1 MSVSPAHTQA
11 PRLASRRGAAVIAAV
26 RAHPGAPVFAL
37 YLLAAII
44 VERNAM
50 AHLAGVCACNA
61 GSAYPP
67 RFSVPTAFMWA
78 LKWWPHALVHL
89 QNPLTSYDIWT
100 PQGLDLARATSVP
113 IAALVVSPL
122 TALFGPVVTF
132 NILSILGPATGAW
145 AAYRLCL
152 YVSRRQ
158 LPSVLAGYLYGF
170 SSYELAHL
178 LGLVHTTL
186 IFCAP
191 VCVLLALKRLDERIS
206 VRRYVVLLALTL
218 IVQLLLS
225 TELFLTLTTMAVA
238 TFVIA
243 WLFAPAY
250 RDRLRRLVPSTVLA
264 YGVTAVLCVVYL
276 YYALARGSGYSIG
289 AGYTYVSDAL
299 NFVIPTRITW
309 LGGTLFGSVTNNF
322 TGEIGE
328 QGAYLGLPLIA
339 MLVMYFIQAR
349 RTVAARILLGVIVVA
364 GVWSLGAK
372 LHVKGPTR
380 LDLPAVVLAHLPVFD
395 ELAPARI
402 ALYLSLAASVA
413 VALWLSSPRAAPW
426 RWGLAALAVIF
437 LIPATNATY
446 PGTRVAMFHSP
457 VRMPRFFS
465 SGMYRS
471 YLRRGEVILP
481 LPWANQGASMLWQAN
496 TDFYFRMASG
506 HFGAPPPAYKA
517 WPVVTQLRGNAPEPR
532 AAAGLRSFIA
542 THDVGAIVQD
552 PNWSAAWTPVIRR
565 LGLTGANAGGVIVY
579 RIPASWGAAA
589 AAR

>member
-11 PRLASRRGAAVIAAV
+11 PRLASRRGAAVIAAG

-225 TELFLTLTTMAVA
+225 TELFLTLT
-238 TFVIA
+238 
-243 WLFAPAY
+243 
-250 RDRLRRLVPSTVLA
+250 
-264 YGVTAVLCVVYL
+264 
-276 YYALARGSGYSIG
+276 
-289 AGYTYVSDAL
+289 
-299 NFVIPTRITW
+299 
-309 LGGTLFGSVTNNF
+309 
-322 TGEIGE
+322 
-328 QGAYLGLPLIA
+328 A
-339 MLVMYFIQAR
+339 M
-349 RTVAARILLGVIVVA
+349 
-364 GVWSLGAK
+364 
-372 LHVKGPTR
+372 
-380 LDLPAVVLAHLPVFD
+380 
-395 ELAPARI
+395 
-402 ALYLSLAASVA
+402 
-413 VALWLSSPRAAPW
+413 
-426 RWGLAALAVIF
+426 
-437 LIPATNATY
+437 
-446 PGTRVAMFHSP
+446 
-457 VRMPRFFS
+457 
-465 SGMYRS
+465 
-471 YLRRGEVILP
+471 
-481 LPWANQGASMLWQAN
+481 
-496 TDFYFRMASG
+496 
-506 HFGAPPPAYKA
+506 
-517 WPVVTQLRGNAPEPR
+517 
-532 AAAGLRSFIA
+532 
-542 THDVGAIVQD
+542 
-552 PNWSAAWTPVIRR
+552 
-565 LGLTGANAGGVIVY
+565 
-579 RIPASWGAAA
+579 
-589 AAR
+589 